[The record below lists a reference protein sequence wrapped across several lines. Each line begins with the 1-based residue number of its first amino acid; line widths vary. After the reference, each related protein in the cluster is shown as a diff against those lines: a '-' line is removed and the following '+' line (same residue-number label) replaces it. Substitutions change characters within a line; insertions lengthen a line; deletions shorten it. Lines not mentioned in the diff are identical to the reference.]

1 MSKIEMIAK
10 LQRKDLYGVGV
21 KALYSDGCEIF
32 YFYEDFENDKGIDR
46 ASKHFENL
54 INKGKVRKVEYF
66 YKDDCLKNNS
76 LLRMFKNGL
85 LHNEKSHLAI
95 SALRGFL

>member
-10 LQRKDLYGVGV
+10 LQRKDLQGVGV

-54 INKGKVRKVEYF
+54 INKGKVRKAEYF
-66 YKDDCLKNNS
+66 YKDDCLKTIPCCGCS
-76 LLRMFKNGL
+76 KMDSCTMRKV
-85 LHNEKSHLAI
+85 I
-95 SALRGFL
+95 